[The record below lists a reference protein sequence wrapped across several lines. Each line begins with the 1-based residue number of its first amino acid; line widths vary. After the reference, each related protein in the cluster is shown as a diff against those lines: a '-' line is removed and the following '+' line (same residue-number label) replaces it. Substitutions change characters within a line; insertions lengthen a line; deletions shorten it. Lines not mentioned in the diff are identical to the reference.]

1 MINKQFEEYK
11 VMRELKRS
19 GTMFTFLREQ
29 KNEFGETV
37 SDVPT
42 TVGMING
49 LYHENNSQIQVKTG
63 DVTQIQTKKLPSVLC
78 LHSDTNRISLQVG
91 DYTIL
96 NGKKLLVT
104 GIVNIQEWNTISDIS
119 LEVFAGG
126 DASVI
131 QD

>member
-19 GTMFTFLREQ
+19 GTMFTFLRER

-42 TVGMING
+42 TVGMLNG
-49 LYHENNSQIQVKTG
+49 LYHENSSQIQVKTG
-63 DVTQIQTKKLPSVLC
+63 DTTQIQTKKLPSVLC
-78 LHSDTNRISLQVG
+78 LYSDTNRLSLQVG

-104 GIVNIQEWNTISDIS
+104 GIVNIQEWNAISDIS

-126 DASVI
+126 DASVV
-131 QD
+131 QN